1 MPPEPMNE
9 LKEWVKEI
17 KEALG
22 QQFAGVH
29 RELRTLDD
37 KVTDGVGMLRDLE
50 ERVRDLELKEARR
63 EGNKPDGGSSNGLD
77 VNYKLIGALISGAVG
92 GLYVLFD
99 LITKHG
105 GK

>member
-1 MPPEPMNE
+1 MPPDSMHE
-9 LKEWVKEI
+9 LKEWVREI

-22 QQFAGVH
+22 QQFSGVH
-29 RELRTLDD
+29 RELSNLDD
-37 KVTDGVGMLRDLE
+37 KVTDSVSMMRDLE
-50 ERVRDLELKEARR
+50 ERVRHLEIKDARR
-63 EGNKPDGGSSNGLD
+63 DGKNGQDGGSDLT
-77 VNYKLIGALISGAVG
+77 VNYKLIGAIISGAVG